1 MGKAIYW
8 NGTTFQNI
16 DDNSTI
22 TLSGDITGSGI
33 AAITTA
39 LKTSGVTAGSYG
51 SDSAIPVL
59 TIDSNGRITAAS
71 TSAVSI
77 PTGLTSGTT
86 STGFVN
92 YSGTT
97 STAGQLNG
105 GTTAPAATNRLN
117 YNGYLYATRFYGDGS
132 QLTGITMPTGLT
144 SGSASSGFVNYN
156 STTAT
161 AGQWDGGATAPTA
174 TTRLNYGGYLYA
186 TRVYGAVYND
196 YAEYFLKDEELEP
209 GDIISKNLNGDGYI
223 KSKVY
228 KDKRVVGVYSDDYA
242 HCIGGLGDENDE
254 KNFASVGLAGR
265 VKVKVKGKIN
275 IGDLIVASD
284 IPGVG
289 TAAGI
294 YTPGTVVGKALENY
308 NSNEIGKIKI
318 LIMSI

>member
-51 SDSAIPVL
+51 SGSAIPVL

-77 PTGLTSGTT
+77 PTGLTSGSA

-105 GTTAPAATNRLN
+105 GITAPAATTRLN

-144 SGSASSGFVNYN
+144 SGSASTGFINYN
-156 STTAT
+156 GTTA
-161 AGQWDGGATAPTA
+161 
-174 TTRLNYGGYLYA
+174 
-186 TRVYGAVYND
+186 
-196 YAEYFLKDEELEP
+196 
-209 GDIISKNLNGDGYI
+209 
-223 KSKVY
+223 
-228 KDKRVVGVYSDDYA
+228 
-242 HCIGGLGDENDE
+242 
-254 KNFASVGLAGR
+254 
-265 VKVKVKGKIN
+265 
-275 IGDLIVASD
+275 
-284 IPGVG
+284 
-289 TAAGI
+289 AA
-294 YTPGTVVGKALENY
+294 L
-308 NSNEIGKIKI
+308 
-318 LIMSI
+318 